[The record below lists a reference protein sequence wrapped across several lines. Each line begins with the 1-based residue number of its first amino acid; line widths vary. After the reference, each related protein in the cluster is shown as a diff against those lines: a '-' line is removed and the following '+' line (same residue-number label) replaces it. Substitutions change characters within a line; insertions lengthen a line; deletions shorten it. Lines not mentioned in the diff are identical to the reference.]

1 MHDRIARNPQPIICW
16 GSPIYDYIIIRLCYT
31 LESIWGL
38 NPIYFSE
45 LFDCIAILKIGR
57 GSATDRNA
65 IDAACHGS
73 S

>member
-16 GSPIYDYIIIRLCYT
+16 ESPIYDYFIIRLYYT

-45 LFDCIAILKIGR
+45 LFDCIAILKISR
-57 GSATDRNA
+57 GGATNRNA
-65 IDAACHGS
+65 TNVACHGTS
-73 S
+73 